1 MRIPTT
7 TTAVGGAQSL
17 YKFDNNYGAS
27 VIQTGYTSQGQEGLY
42 ELAVVLYEKD
52 DTEMTNFDL
61 VYDTPITEDVV
72 YHLREQDVDKILDQI
87 EGLPCNI

>member
-7 TTAVGGAQSL
+7 TNAVGGAQSL

-42 ELAVVLYEKD
+42 ELAVIFCDED
-52 DTEMTNFDL
+52 DIDITNFEL
-61 VYDTPITEDVV
+61 VDTPITDDII

-87 EGLPCNI
+87 EGLPCK